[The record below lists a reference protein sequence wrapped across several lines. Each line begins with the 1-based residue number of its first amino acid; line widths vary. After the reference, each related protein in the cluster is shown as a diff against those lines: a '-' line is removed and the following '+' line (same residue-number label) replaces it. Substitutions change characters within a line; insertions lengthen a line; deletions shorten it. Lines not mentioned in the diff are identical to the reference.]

1 MGCGVGSAISDQ
13 AHLCILTTTTTTT
26 TTTTFSLTT
35 HTLILLFYSVYLQYA
50 AFILLLV
57 WNCRGQ
63 AKLAM
68 YLGLVSCICCV
79 AADFFVPSPLP
90 RYIVIFNG
98 TIKMPVCD
106 PIPIIF
112 GFLFGLASF
121 LLLLSKE
128 EQQEDDEKP
137 ITITSKEQQQQ
148 QQQQQPVIVSDTCKK
163 QQQQQQQQ
171 WSIIYINLMALCHV
185 NTLMKPAVFY
195 NSYGTT
201 TTLSSAYY
209 RTTPL
214 PVQMIM
220 NRVAFCIAMLQLLMS
235 FAICAQIF
243 GTNTNHRR
251 GTTSA
256 TSSLLYFPLVYELTH
271 ILYVQLFYPHNP
283 HAYVF
288 IPTLYGHVLVMPPFT
303 TSLVII
309 VGSLV
314 ALQSQQQQQQ
324 TDVLLFDDNGD
335 GEAASQEDDNDERDN
350 MQQTVLL
357 DDEQQDDDNEEKE
370 ETDSETEELASKN

>member
-1 MGCGVGSAISDQ
+1 
-13 AHLCILTTTTTTT
+13 
-26 TTTTFSLTT
+26 
-35 HTLILLFYSVYLQYA
+35 
-50 AFILLLV
+50 
-57 WNCRGQ
+57 
-63 AKLAM
+63 
-68 YLGLVSCICCV
+68 
-79 AADFFVPSPLP
+79 
-90 RYIVIFNG
+90 
-98 TIKMPVCD
+98 
-106 PIPIIF
+106 
-112 GFLFGLASF
+112 
-121 LLLLSKE
+121 
-128 EQQEDDEKP
+128 
-137 ITITSKEQQQQ
+137 
-148 QQQQQPVIVSDTCKK
+148 
-163 QQQQQQQQ
+163 
-171 WSIIYINLMALCHV
+171 MALCHV

-324 TDVLLFDDNGD
+324 QQTDVLLFDDNGD